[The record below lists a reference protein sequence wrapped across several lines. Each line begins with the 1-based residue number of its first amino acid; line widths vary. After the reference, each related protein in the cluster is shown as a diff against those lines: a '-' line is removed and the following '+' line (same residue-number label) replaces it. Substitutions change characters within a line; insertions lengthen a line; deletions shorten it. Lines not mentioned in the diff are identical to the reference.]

1 MKTAQASSQC
11 TALWVDIR
19 QQKMDGNRDEEEE
32 DKKERDQEQ

>member
-11 TALWVDIR
+11 TALRVDIW
-19 QQKMDGNRDEEEE
+19 QQKMDVNRDEEEE